1 MLRLLVDGKLRISA
15 WKLNGGIN
23 SVKELTDQYKNSSNL
38 DIRIKIHDLYSTN
51 KKDWFSW
58 LFEQYEIQQNSRIL
72 ELGCGNGTFWVKN
85 EDRISRDWDLTL
97 SDFSS
102 GMLEDAQNN
111 LKNIPNIQYEHINIQ
126 NIPYENDSFDVIIAN
141 YMLYHVPDRK
151 QALQEVC
158 RVLKPGGV
166 FYTSTIG
173 KDHLTEFGALL
184 REFDSTLDYSSA
196 STNAKEFGLENGEA
210 QLAPYFPSVKLK
222 KFPGGLRITEVQA
235 IVDYLLSTNT
245 NLKSILVG
253 EKIKEFNHFLEVK
266 KQKNGGFINITKS
279 TGLFESK

>member
-1 MLRLLVDGKLRISA
+1 M
-15 WKLNGGIN
+15 
-23 SVKELTDQYKNSSNL
+23 KELMDQYKNSSNL
-38 DIRIKIHDLYSTN
+38 DIRINIHDLYSTN

-111 LKNIPNIQYEHINIQ
+111 LKNIPNIQYEQINIQ

-151 QALQEVC
+151 QALQEVR

-196 STNAKEFGLENGEA
+196 STNAKEFGLENGAA
-210 QLAPYFPSVKLK
+210 QLKTHFPSVNLK
-222 KFPGGLRITEVQA
+222 KFPGGLRVTEVQA
-235 IVDYLLSTNT
+235 IVDYLLSTIT